1 VRTEREQ
8 EVKQLRLSEHFEH
21 GADVGVRG
29 IGMSIE
35 EAFAG
40 AAQAVSRFVVEDPAK
55 LGRSVE
61 AAITCSAGGR
71 EELLVAFLNE
81 VISLMDVRRVV
92 FGSFDVTIRRLAG
105 GTWDLS
111 ARARGDPFDPSR
123 HEATV
128 EPKGATFTELR
139 VAEENGRWVA
149 QCVVD
154 V

>member
-40 AAQAVSRFVVEDPAK
+40 EDPAK